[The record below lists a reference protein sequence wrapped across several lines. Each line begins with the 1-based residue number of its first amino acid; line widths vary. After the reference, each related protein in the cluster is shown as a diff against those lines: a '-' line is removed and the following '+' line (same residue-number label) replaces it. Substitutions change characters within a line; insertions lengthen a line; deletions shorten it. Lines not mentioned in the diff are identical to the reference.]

1 MFDIRH
7 KNASYSIQ
15 ELFQDF
21 SEIHSYNTRSPSFS
35 NLYKKKRQD
44 TCTWTLP
51 GETLT
56 YNFNVLWFNFLQS
69 KILQLQG
76 LG

>member
-1 MFDIRH
+1 MFDVRH

-35 NLYKKKRQD
+35 NFYIKKKLQNINS
-44 TCTWTLP
+44 TT
-51 GETLT
+51 
-56 YNFNVLWFNFLQS
+56 FFLQKFGDAL
-69 KILQLQG
+69 KIEKSP
-76 LG
+76 

>member
-15 ELFQDF
+15 ERFQDF

-35 NLYKKKRQD
+35 NFYKKKKKLHNINSS
-44 TCTWTLP
+44 T
-51 GETLT
+51 
-56 YNFNVLWFNFLQS
+56 FFLQKFGDAL
-69 KILQLQG
+69 KIEKSP
-76 LG
+76 

>member
-35 NLYKKKRQD
+35 NFYKKNTQQILQKAKLF
-44 TCTWTLP
+44 W
-51 GETLT
+51 
-56 YNFNVLWFNFLQS
+56 NVLINFS
-69 KILQLQG
+69 VFFFTW
-76 LG
+76 

>member
-1 MFDIRH
+1 MTQTSLLILAILKIMDRG
-7 KNASYSIQ
+7 
-15 ELFQDF
+15 
-21 SEIHSYNTRSPSFS
+21 
-35 NLYKKKRQD
+35 QD

-56 YNFNVLWFNFLQS
+56 YDFNVLWFNFLQS